1 MAVVTGMAETQ
12 DSTTVKKP
20 DRKRRLSWREPWAG
34 NPWPAIIEGTVGS
47 FLMFAGSI
55 GMGWIAPASPM
66 LRHPLVIFLRTD
78 GQGIAASTLALSL
91 GAMILIRSWI
101 RLGQRLGGWGT
112 GSLKAVVWAIS
123 LWALPLFF
131 AVPIFS
137 RDIYAYTGQGRLVAE
152 GLDPYTQGISSLS
165 NWFQLGADKAWA
177 ENRTPY
183 GPYFLWLARAVVGI
197 TGAQPDYSV
206 LLFRVVALIGVVLC
220 IVYVPKLAA
229 QHGINPGRAL
239 WLAVA
244 NPLFLISFVASA
256 HNDVLMIGLAVAA
269 FYFASVGKHVTAL
282 LLITGSIG
290 VKIITVVFLP
300 FLGLMWAGKGAGW
313 LRKVVFWAISGVGSL
328 AILVVSGIPYN
339 LGLGWLFALT
349 DPTPGYTG
357 YAPSGFLGQ
366 QLEMIFNALSLPG
379 GDIATGF
386 RTLLK
391 VGSMVIA
398 ALLILRGKHEHL
410 VRRAGL
416 AMASIV
422 LLSPIIQPWY
432 ILWFVPLLAA
442 TGIRNDW
449 QVKSLY
455 IVVTFFVVFGAQDQ
469 LSVYSFVQL
478 GVPVSSIA
486 FFVALG
492 MTVYLAFLDV
502 HTRKALFG
510 GRKNDGNWGVI

>member
-1 MAVVTGMAETQ
+1 MTDGPDTRDGTA
-12 DSTTVKKP
+12 TVASP
-20 DRKRRLSWREPWAG
+20 LERLRWLREPWSGRA
-34 NPWPAIIEGTVGS
+34 WPAIVEGAIGS
-47 FLMFAGSI
+47 LLVFAGSI

-66 LRHPLVIFLRTD
+66 LRHPLVIFLRTE
-78 GQGIAASTLALSL
+78 GQGLTASTLALSV

-101 RLGQRLGGWGT
+101 RLGQRLGGWQE
-112 GSLKAVVWAIS
+112 GSLRTVVWAIG

-137 RDIYAYTGQGRLVAE
+137 RDVYAYTGQGRLVAE
-152 GLDPYTQGISSLS
+152 GLDPYSQGISSLS
-165 NWFQLGADKAWA
+165 NWFSLGADQAWA

-206 LLFRVVALIGVVLC
+206 LLFRVVALIGVGLC
-220 IVYVPKLAA
+220 VVYVPKLPAR
-229 QHGINPGRAL
+229 HGINPGRAL
-239 WLAVA
+239 WLSVA

-269 FYFASVGKHVTAL
+269 FYFASVGRHKTAL
-282 LLITGSIG
+282 LLITASIG

-300 FLGLMWAGKGAGW
+300 FLGLMWAGKGASW
-313 LRKVVFWAISGVGSL
+313 PRRIVFWALAGAGSF
-328 AILVVSGIPYN
+328 AILAVSGIPYG
-339 LGLGWLFALT
+339 LGFGWLFALT

-366 QLEMIFNALSLPG
+366 QLEMFCNAFGLPG

-386 RTLLK
+386 RSVLK
-391 VGSMVIA
+391 LGSMALA
-398 ALLILRGKHEHL
+398 ALLILRGRHEYL

-416 AMASIV
+416 AMAAIV

-432 ILWFVPLLAA
+432 IFWFVPLLAA

-449 QVKSLY
+449 QVKSFY
-455 IVVTFFVVFGAQDQ
+455 VVVTFFVVFGAQDQ

-478 GVPVSSIA
+478 GVPVSTIA
-486 FFVALG
+486 FAVALA
-492 MTVYLAFLDV
+492 MTAYLAFLDV

-510 GRKNDGNWGVI
+510 SRRSVEHWGVI